1 MTVREGHREVDKSGR
16 HNEADDE
23 EADVCAPLGEND
35 AGGAHLAEPQ
45 DLGPHDGSRIDDG
58 SDDQQR
64 CDRDAGGARLTHLE
78 LRART
83 IGVSRSTRSTRG
95 KD

>member
-1 MTVREGHREVDKSGR
+1 MTVGEGHREVDESGR
-16 HNEADDE
+16 HDEANDE
-23 EADVCAPLGEND
+23 EADVRTPLGEDD
-35 AGGAHLAEPQ
+35 ASGAHLAEPQ

-78 LRART
+78 LRTRT